1 MPLRQATLL
10 LLFWF
15 CCAPAQAAAA
25 ADIDIVVDYRDGRY
39 SGSLRMQVP
48 VQPATALAVLTDFD
62 HMAEFIPNLTAS
74 RITLRNGNVL
84 RVTQEGKADFGP
96 FSQRFISER
105 RVEILPEGRVLARA
119 LSGSVKSMES
129 ELRLHPAGPGA
140 TLVEYRIVSV
150 PDFWVPSSIGTRF
163 LHHELEEQ
171 FTAIA
176 REMERREARGGR

>member
-1 MPLRQATLL
+1 MTRAALPLLLWLWCTLAQATGAGDL
-10 LLFWF
+10 
-15 CCAPAQAAAA
+15 
-25 ADIDIVVDYRDGRY
+25 DIAVDYREGRY
-39 SGSLRMQVP
+39 SGSLRMV
-48 VQPATALAVLTDFD
+48 VTVRPATALAVLTDFD

-74 RITLRNGNVL
+74 RVVLRSGNVL
-84 RVTQEGKADFGP
+84 RVAQEGKAEFGP
-96 FSQRFISER
+96 FSRRFTSER

-140 TLVEYRIVSV
+140 TLVEYRVVSV
-150 PDFWVPSSIGTRF
+150 PDFWVPSSIGTSF

-176 REMERREARGGR
+176 REMERREAKGGR